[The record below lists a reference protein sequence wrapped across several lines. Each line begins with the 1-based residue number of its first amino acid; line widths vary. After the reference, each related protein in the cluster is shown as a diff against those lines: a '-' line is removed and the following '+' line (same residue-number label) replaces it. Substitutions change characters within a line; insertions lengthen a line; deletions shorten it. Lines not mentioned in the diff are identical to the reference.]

1 MLAIKLES
9 IDKNGLVTFTSNLPI
24 DDIIYDKIK
33 VNSFS
38 EDVNL
43 DDLLISSVQITK

>member
-1 MLAIKLES
+1 
-9 IDKNGLVTFTSNLPI
+9 VTFTSNLPI
-24 DDIIYDKIK
+24 VGIIYDKIV

-43 DDLLISSVQITK
+43 DDLLISSVQVAKQWDEGFQL